1 MMASDKEKETKNNRN
16 ERKDSRKE
24 ESRKEERKGKKN
36 EKKEKKGGREGGRK
50 GGGGL
55 REKEYRRKE
64 ITEKQREEAYKA
76 RRLISVHEGTKTD
89 IR

>member
-1 MMASDKEKETKNNRN
+1 MKGKRAEKRRAEKKKER
-16 ERKDSRKE
+16 
-24 ESRKEERKGKKN
+24 EERKGKKN